1 MNPGGPVE
9 EAGKVASGLIDALKA
24 QPAVLALTLA
34 NLSMLA
40 FIFYALHG
48 AAQYREK
55 ILNQVF
61 ENGKEMQQL
70 LARCVV
76 PTRTYTT
83 EPIKPLGEALDP
95 HKSLGDAQ

>member
-76 PTRTYTT
+76 PTRAAID
-83 EPIKPLGEALDP
+83 PIKPLDEVLDP